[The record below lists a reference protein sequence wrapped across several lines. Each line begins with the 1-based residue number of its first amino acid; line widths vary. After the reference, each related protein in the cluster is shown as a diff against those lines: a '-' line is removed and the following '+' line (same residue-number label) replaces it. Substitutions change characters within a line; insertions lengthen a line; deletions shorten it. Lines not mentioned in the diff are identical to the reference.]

1 MAAEPALRCRLSG
14 VVRGAPWAQVL
25 PSGEAIVG
33 HLAASEVALPVRG
46 VSRRHAR
53 LAWDGRALQVEDL
66 GSKNGTFVNGR
77 RVAQAAAAAGDELAF
92 GPVTLRVEEVAA
104 GDGALAIAAARPK
117 RLPAADEVTEWL
129 PAEPAA
135 GDHALLRTVDR
146 WLDLLLGSGPADLQ
160 HALAALG
167 ERAGARGALLL
178 AWHGKGEPQALAAW
192 GEGVGADRPEL
203 RRFLRG
209 VLERGAG
216 GPVCVTARISG
227 DPPLA
232 VAAAVR
238 PGRDLVGCVLRE
250 PGAPEAPDA
259 DAQPLAAI
267 LARLVE
273 STRAGRRGTE
283 RRAGA
288 AARAAHG
295 PPLPDGFVRGVS
307 PAMQA
312 LYREI
317 AQIRRGDFPVLFVGE
332 TGTGKEHLVHLH
344 HDLSR
349 RRGGPFVAI
358 NCAAI
363 PAELLEAEM
372 FGIERG
378 VATGVQERQG
388 KFLLAEG
395 GTLFLDEIGDMPL
408 PLQAKLLRA
417 LEERQVQPLGGSPV
431 PVDARVVAATN
442 ADLERRAADGA
453 FRADLYYRIA
463 GYVLRVPPLRERRED
478 IPALVE
484 HFLASACREAGKWL
498 PGVTVRAL
506 ERLAAHAW
514 PGNVRELAHEVRRLV
529 YLCPEGQPIDS
540 TMLSPAISAAA
551 APAPEAGADGTL
563 ELEPRLRELERR
575 LVEEALARGGS
586 RTRAA
591 ELLGISRN
599 GLALKLE
606 RLGLAAPGR
615 RETARR
621 ARR

>member
-1 MAAEPALRCRLSG
+1 MASEPAPRCRLSG

-53 LAWDGRALQVEDL
+53 VAWDGRALQVEDL

-77 RVAQAAAAAGDELAF
+77 RVARASAAAGDELAF
-92 GPVTLRVEEVAA
+92 GPVTLRVEEVDA
-104 GDGALAIAAARPK
+104 GDGALAIAAARLK
-117 RLPAADEVTEWL
+117 RPPAADEVTEWL
-129 PAEPAA
+129 PAEPAP
-135 GDHALLRTVDR
+135 GDPALLRTVER
-146 WLDLLLGSGPADLQ
+146 WLDLLLGSGPPDLRR
-160 HALAALG
+160 ALAALG
-167 ERAGARGALLL
+167 ERTGARGALLL
-178 AWHGKGEPQALAAW
+178 AWRGKGEPQALAAW
-192 GEGVGADRPEL
+192 GEGAGADRPEL

-216 GPVCVTARISG
+216 GPVCVPARLAG

-250 PGAPEAPDA
+250 PGAADA
-259 DAQPLAAI
+259 EAQPLAAI

-273 STRAGRRGTE
+273 SARAGRRGAE
-283 RRAGA
+283 RRGGAAAGA
-288 AARAAHG
+288 AHA

-332 TGTGKEHLVHLH
+332 TGTGKEHLVRLH

-349 RRGGPFVAI
+349 RRSGPFVAI

-378 VATGVQERQG
+378 VATGVAERQG

-417 LEERQVQPLGGSPV
+417 LEERQVQPVGGSPAA
-431 PVDARVVAATN
+431 VDVRVVAATN
-442 ADLERRAADGA
+442 ADLARRAADGA

-484 HFLASACREAGKWL
+484 HFLSSACREAGKWL

-540 TMLSPAISAAA
+540 TMLSPAIAAA
-551 APAPEAGADGTL
+551 APPAPEDGAAGTL

-606 RLGLAAPGR
+606 RLGLAVPGR
-615 RETARR
+615 RETPRR